1 MSERMAHYSAL
12 PRATGTPCPRVPAAD
27 VCLSPHEVAD
37 RLRSLARTADTALRA
52 ADVTDGGMLR
62 WLRDELED
70 LAWRTEPS

>member
-1 MSERMAHYSAL
+1 
-12 PRATGTPCPRVPAAD
+12 VPAAD
-27 VCLSPHEVAD
+27 VCLSPHDVAD